1 MFNKYQFIEDLKSFI
16 TSDFNNFSDL
26 QDLLFDF
33 IENNC
38 IYYSDCFDI
47 IKELNFTDF
56 NHSDFGI
63 CDTVNKAAFCALYDL
78 IHEQSDIFELYDE
91 LKNSLV
97 EEV

>member
-1 MFNKYQFIEDLKSFI
+1 MFNQYHFIEALKSFI
-16 TSDFNNFSDL
+16 SSDFQNFSDL
-26 QDLLFDF
+26 NDLIFNF

-56 NHSDFGI
+56 NHPDFGI

-78 IHEQSDIFELYDE
+78 IQDEADIFELYDE
-91 LKNSLV
+91 LKNSLA
-97 EEV
+97 EEI

>member
-16 TSDFNNFSDL
+16 GSDFNNFSDL
-26 QDLLFDF
+26 NDLVFDF

-38 IYYSDCFDI
+38 IYYADCFDI

-56 NHSDFGI
+56 NHPDFGI

-78 IHEQSDIFELYDE
+78 IQDEADIFELYEELTNSLADE
-91 LKNSLV
+91 L
-97 EEV
+97 